1 MNTLS
6 KPTTSSEQVKQ
17 LIGIV
22 SFAAVVHS
30 HLYWVY
36 SIIYIAYHK
45 ISPHQHQ
52 QRATLRWK
60 SGKFQQLQPTELSNK
75 KKKRHSRKKSLTSK
89 PKAIIIP
96 TTTTSKHKVI
106 TEQKPLLQA
115 FRTFPSPSN
124 TKQSFNIHQLI
135 KSQRKTRQR
144 STSDT
149 LPALVEVTSRSSA
162 EDTSSCNSTEI
173 DEDLILVASSSN
185 KRNRALGLLR
195 STFHR
200 SHSTGQ
206 ILQQSNSF
214 SSLSDEEFFEAGT
227 KKRTRKRD
235 AILGITRKFSGRR
248 NPALDAA
255 DTHITATTTEDDDHK
270 KTRAKLF
277 RSLSSWKK
285 DKKTSTTGMLH
296 S

>member
-1 MNTLS
+1 MHTLS
-6 KPTTSSEQVKQ
+6 KPTASSEQVKQ

-45 ISPHQHQ
+45 ISPHQHEE
-52 QRATLRWK
+52 RTTLRWK
-60 SGKFQQLQPTELSNK
+60 SGKFQQQQPEDK
-75 KKKRHSRKKSLTSK
+75 KSKRHSRKKSLTNK
-89 PKAIIIP
+89 PKAVIIP
-96 TTTTSKHKVI
+96 TTSKHKTI
-106 TEQKPLLQA
+106 ATAETSSRKPLLKA
-115 FRTFPSPSN
+115 FRTFPSPSS

-144 STSDT
+144 SPSDV
-149 LPALVEVTSRSSA
+149 LPALVEVSSRSSA
-162 EDTSSCNSTEI
+162 EEDTSSCNSTEL
-173 DEDLILVASSSN
+173 EEEELIFVATSN
-185 KRNRALGLLR
+185 TKRNRALGLLR

-206 ILQQSNSF
+206 LLQQTNSF
-214 SSLSDEEFFEAGT
+214 SSLSEDEFFDSN
-227 KKRTRKRD
+227 KKKTRKRD

-248 NPALDAA
+248 IPSVD
-255 DTHITATTTEDDDHK
+255 DTVIDDDK
-270 KTRAKLF
+270 KSRAKLF

-285 DKKTSTTGMLH
+285 DKKTSTAM
-296 S
+296 